1 MYGNNF
7 KSKRSHTPLIC
18 LSVAIFSFLLGWQ
31 ATALGVLG
39 DKTLFERDKD
49 AIPLVEKKEEEPLD
63 LRLFWTVFGRVEN
76 KYVDVENIY
85 DKEMVY
91 GAIRGLV
98 EALDDPYTVF
108 MTPEESVEFAASLDG
123 KLEGIGAELTVKD
136 RNLIIVTPLRSSPAE
151 KAGLLPRDII
161 YKIDG
166 DSAADMTLLQAV
178 MAIRGEKG
186 TSVTLTIIREG
197 VDMPFDV
204 TIVRDSIDIE
214 SVSVEYLDDEIVY
227 LGINQFND
235 KTNEEFGNAIS
246 KLILDE
252 PKGVIVDLRFNG
264 GGYLDIAVD
273 LLSYLLP
280 TGKDAVSIRERS
292 RPDSI
297 IKTNGKPKLLNVP
310 LVVLVNESSASASEI
325 VAGGIQDHKRG
336 VIMGMQTFGKGSV
349 QEVDTFADGSS
360 LRMTIARWFTPDGR
374 NIDEVGITPDIIVEI
389 TEEDIEEGRDVQKE
403 AAIKYLK
410 EL

>member
-1 MYGNNF
+1 M
-7 KSKRSHTPLIC
+7 IC
-18 LSVAIFSFLLGWQ
+18 FVVAILSFVLGWQ
-31 ATALGVLG
+31 ATALGLLG
-39 DKTLFERDKD
+39 DGKFIKD
-49 AIPLVEKKEEEPLD
+49 RYALPIVEKDGEEALD
-63 LRLFWTVFGRVEN
+63 MRLFWTVFGRVET
-76 KYVDVENIY
+76 KYVDIENIY
-85 DKEMVY
+85 EKEMVY
-91 GAIRGLV
+91 GAVRGFV
-98 EALDDPYTVF
+98 NALGDPYTVF
-108 MTPEESVEFAASLDG
+108 MTPEESVEFSSSLDG
-123 KLEGIGAELTVKD
+123 KLEGIGAELTIKD
-136 RNLIIVTPLRSSPAE
+136 RKLMIVTPLRSSPAE
-151 KAGLLPRDII
+151 RAGLLPRDII

-166 DSAADMTLLQAV
+166 TLSSEMTLLQAV

-197 VDMPFDV
+197 ADMPFDV
-204 TIVRDSIDIE
+204 TIVRDSIDID
-214 SVSVEYLDDEIVY
+214 SVSVEYLDDDIVY

-235 KTNEEFGNAIS
+235 KTNEEFARAVQ
-246 KLILDE
+246 KLLLDE
-252 PKGVIVDLRFNG
+252 PDGIILDLRFNG

-273 LLSYLLP
+273 LISYLLP
-280 TGKDAVSIRERS
+280 TGKEAVSIRERG
-292 RPDSI
+292 RPDTV

-336 VIMGMQTFGKGSV
+336 IIMGAQTFGKGSV

-389 TEEDIEEGRDVQKE
+389 TEEDIEAEYDAQKE
-403 AAIKYLK
+403 AAIKYLR